1 MANIIE
7 ARGLTVRFGDFTAV
21 NGIDIDVEEGTIF
34 GFLGPNGAG
43 KTTSVKALTT
53 MRKPTS
59 GTIKVNGM
67 LTSENPDGV
76 RRSIGV
82 IQQNNALDMDIT
94 VRENI
99 ICRAALHKVPK
110 EDIQP
115 RMMEICDAVGLTPYL
130 DKLPRNLSGGW
141 KRKTSIVC
149 ALMHDPRIIFL
160 DEPTTGLDTQSRH
173 MLWDIIRLLNSRGIT
188 IFLTTHYMDEAESLC
203 DRVAILNK
211 GNVTDVGSPRELCQ
225 KTGQFCVE
233 YDADIGR
240 HEYRFFDSHG
250 DAKEFYETVA
260 DKNAVLRGTH
270 LEDVFLEETGRSNVK
285 ALQKALRI

>member
-1 MANIIE
+1 MSNIIE

-21 NGIDIDVEEGTIF
+21 NAIDLDIEEGIIF

-59 GTIKVNGM
+59 GTISVGGFS
-67 LTSENPDGV
+67 TSSNPADV
-76 RRSIGV
+76 RSMIGV
-82 IQQNNALDMDIT
+82 VQQNNALDMDIT

-99 ICRAALHKVPK
+99 YCRASLHKVPK
-110 EDIQP
+110 PEIEA
-115 RMMEICDAVGLTPYL
+115 RMNEICDAVGLTPYM

-149 ALMHDPRIIFL
+149 ALMHNPKILFL
-160 DEPTTGLDTQSRH
+160 DEPTAGLDTQSRH

-203 DRVAILNK
+203 DRVAIISK
-211 GNVTDVGSPRELCQ
+211 GAITDIGSPRELCQ
-225 KTGQFCVE
+225 KRGQFCVE
-233 YDADIGR
+233 YSSDVGK
-240 HEYRFFDSHG
+240 HEYRYFESH
-250 DAKEFYETVA
+250 DAAREFYETVA

-270 LEDVFLEETGRSNVK
+270 LEDVFLEETGRTNVK
-285 ALQKALRI
+285 ALQKALRV

>member
-1 MANIIE
+1 VSNIIE

-21 NGIDIDVEEGTIF
+21 NAIDLDIEEGIIF

-59 GTIKVNGM
+59 GTISVGGFS
-67 LTSENPDGV
+67 TSSNPADV
-76 RRSIGV
+76 RSMIGV
-82 IQQNNALDMDIT
+82 VQQNNALDMDIT

-99 ICRAALHKVPK
+99 YCRASLHKVPK
-110 EDIQP
+110 PEIEA
-115 RMMEICDAVGLTPYL
+115 RMNEICDAVGLTPYM

-149 ALMHDPRIIFL
+149 ALMHNPKILFL
-160 DEPTTGLDTQSRH
+160 DEPTAGLDTQSRH

-203 DRVAILNK
+203 DRVAIISK
-211 GNVTDVGSPRELCQ
+211 GAITDIGSPRELCQ
-225 KTGQFCVE
+225 KRGQFCVE
-233 YDADIGR
+233 YSSDVGK
-240 HEYRFFDSHG
+240 HEYRYFESH
-250 DAKEFYETVA
+250 DAAREFYETVA

-270 LEDVFLEETGRSNVK
+270 LEDVFLEETGRTNVK
-285 ALQKALRI
+285 ALQKALRV

>member
-1 MANIIE
+1 MSSIIE
-7 ARGLTVRFGDFTAV
+7 ARGLTVRFGEFTAV
-21 NGIDIDVEEGTIF
+21 NGIDVDVEEGTIF

-59 GTIKVNGM
+59 GTIKVDGF
-67 LTSENPDGV
+67 LTSEHPEEV
-76 RRSIGV
+76 RKRIGV

-99 ICRAALHKVPK
+99 RCRAALHKVPK
-110 EDIQP
+110 EEIDS
-115 RMMEICDAVGLTPYL
+115 RMGEICDAVGLTPYM

-149 ALMHDPRIIFL
+149 ALMHSPRILFL
-160 DEPTTGLDTQSRH
+160 DEPTSGLDTQSRH

-203 DRVAILNK
+203 DKVAILSK
-211 GNVTDVGSPRELCQ
+211 GTVTDLGSPRELCQ
-225 KTGQFCVE
+225 KIGQFCVE
-233 YDADIGR
+233 YESEIGK
-240 HEYRFFDSHG
+240 HEYRYFESHA
-250 DAKEFYETVA
+250 DAKAFYETVA

-285 ALQKALRI
+285 ALQKALRV

>member
-21 NGIDIDVEEGTIF
+21 NGIDVDVEEGTIF

-59 GTIKVNGM
+59 GTIRVDGM
-67 LTSENPDGV
+67 LTSEHPDEV
-76 RRSIGV
+76 RRKIGV
-82 IQQNNALDMDIT
+82 VQQNNALDMDIT

-99 ICRAALHKVPK
+99 RCRAALHKVPK
-110 EDIQP
+110 EEIEA
-115 RMMEICDAVGLTPYL
+115 RMNEICDAVGLTPYL

-149 ALMHDPRIIFL
+149 ALMHSPRILFL
-160 DEPTTGLDTQSRH
+160 DEPTSGLDTQSRH
-173 MLWDIIRLLNSRGIT
+173 MLWGIIRLLNSRGIT
-188 IFLTTHYMDEAESLC
+188 VFLTTHYMDEAESLC
-203 DRVAILNK
+203 DKVAILSK
-211 GNVTDVGSPRELCQ
+211 GSITDIGSPRELCQ
-225 KTGQFCVE
+225 KQGQFCVE
-233 YDADIGR
+233 YEAEVGK
-240 HEYRFFDSHG
+240 HEYRFFNAHA
-250 DAKEFYETVA
+250 DAKAFYETVA

-270 LEDVFLEETGRSNVK
+270 LEDVFLEETGRTNVK
-285 ALQKALRI
+285 ALQKALRV